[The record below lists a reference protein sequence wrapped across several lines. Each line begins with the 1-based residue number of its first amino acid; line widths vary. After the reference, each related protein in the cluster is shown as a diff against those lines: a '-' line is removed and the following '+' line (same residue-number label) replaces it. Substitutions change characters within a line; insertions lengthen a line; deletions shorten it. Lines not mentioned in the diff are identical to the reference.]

1 MILNKLIIFDKNFF
15 ILIKEFLNK
24 KTIYLPLIFILVAGM
39 ILVIFPPGSAFFQK
53 ISEFAV
59 PIIFFYTSLGFLFF
73 LTGNTRLLVV
83 SFCCAAII
91 SLFIKNFSNSEMIFA
106 TKKNKTEISIAHIN
120 LINFQGKVDSLL
132 DLVYEIDPD
141 ILCFQEVNPGWAQLL
156 SQKLLEKYPFTAS
169 LVRIDA
175 FGKMVFLKSAYI
187 KLDTIYYDQI
197 PDLDIQLSSNN
208 QSFHVIFSQI
218 VQPFAG
224 HSGLTSLEH
233 LNSLSNYINSIDNP
247 LILAG
252 EFNQVY
258 WSQEMRNFIHLTQ
271 LNNSRKSLS
280 MLLKVVPY
288 EHIFFS
294 REFECSGLEELSD
307 DLSNHIGLF
316 GMFQLKKEV
325 HFLNKGKPVLYQS
338 TR

>member
-1 MILNKLIIFDKNFF
+1 M
-15 ILIKEFLNK
+15 IKEFLNK
-24 KTIYLPLIFILVAGM
+24 KTICFPLIFILISGM

-59 PIIFFYTSLGFLFF
+59 PIIFFYTTLGFLFF
-73 LTGNTRLLVV
+73 LTGNTRLVVV

-91 SLFIKNFSNSEMIFA
+91 SLFIKNFSNSEMVFA

-132 DLVYEIDPD
+132 DLVHELDPD

-156 SQKLLEKYPFTAS
+156 TQKLSVDYPYKAT

-175 FGKMVFLKSAYI
+175 FGKMVFLKSAYNQ
-187 KLDTIYYDQI
+187 LDTLYYDQI
-197 PDLDIQLSSNN
+197 PDLDIQLSRNN
-208 QSFHVIFSQI
+208 QSFHVICSQI
-218 VQPFAG
+218 VPPFAG
-224 HSGLTSLEH
+224 YSGLSSLEH
-233 LNSLSNYINSIDNP
+233 LNSLSNYISSLKNP

-258 WSQEMRNFIHLTQ
+258 WSHEMRNFILQTK

-280 MLLKVVPY
+280 LLLKVVPY

-307 DLSNHIGLF
+307 NVSNHIGLF

-325 HFLNKGKPVLYQS
+325 HFLNKVKPALYQS

>member
-1 MILNKLIIFDKNFF
+1 
-15 ILIKEFLNK
+15 LIKEFLNK
-24 KTIYLPLIFILVAGM
+24 KTICFPLIFILISGM

-59 PIIFFYTSLGFLFF
+59 PIIFFYTTLGFLFF
-73 LTGNTRLLVV
+73 LTGNTRLVVV

-91 SLFIKNFSNSEMIFA
+91 SLFIKNFSNSEMVFA

-132 DLVYEIDPD
+132 DLVHELDPD

-156 SQKLLEKYPFTAS
+156 TQKLSVDYPYKAT

-175 FGKMVFLKSAYI
+175 FGKMVFLKSAYNQ
-187 KLDTIYYDQI
+187 LDTLYYDQI
-197 PDLDIQLSSNN
+197 PDLDIQLSRNN
-208 QSFHVIFSQI
+208 QSFHVICSQI
-218 VQPFAG
+218 VPPFAG
-224 HSGLTSLEH
+224 YSGLSSLEH
-233 LNSLSNYINSIDNP
+233 LNSLSNYISSLKNP

-258 WSQEMRNFIHLTQ
+258 WSHEMRNFILQTK

-280 MLLKVVPY
+280 LLLKVVPY

-307 DLSNHIGLF
+307 NVSNHIGLF

-325 HFLNKGKPVLYQS
+325 HFLNKVKPALYQS

>member
-1 MILNKLIIFDKNFF
+1 LIKNYFV
-15 ILIKEFLNK
+15 LIKEFLNK
-24 KTIYLPLIFILVAGM
+24 KTICFPLIFILISGM

-59 PIIFFYTSLGFLFF
+59 PIIFFYTTLGFLFF
-73 LTGNTRLLVV
+73 LTGNTRLVVV

-91 SLFIKNFSNSEMIFA
+91 SLFIKNFSNSEMVFA

-132 DLVYEIDPD
+132 DLVHELDPD

-156 SQKLLEKYPFTAS
+156 TQKLSVDYPYKAT

-175 FGKMVFLKSAYI
+175 FGKMVFLKSAYNQ
-187 KLDTIYYDQI
+187 LDTLYYDQI
-197 PDLDIQLSSNN
+197 PDLDIQLSRNN
-208 QSFHVIFSQI
+208 QSFHVICSQI
-218 VQPFAG
+218 VPPFAG
-224 HSGLTSLEH
+224 YSGLSSLEH
-233 LNSLSNYINSIDNP
+233 LNSLSNYISSLKNP

-258 WSQEMRNFIHLTQ
+258 WSHEMRNFILQTK

-280 MLLKVVPY
+280 LLLKVVPY

-307 DLSNHIGLF
+307 NVSNHIGLF

-325 HFLNKGKPVLYQS
+325 HFLNKVKPALYQS